1 LAPGFPQKSRARL
14 IPPLTAPANLP
25 FVPTRVL
32 IIGWDGVDWKILR
45 PLLDSGE
52 LPNLAG
58 MIERGAHGE
67 CLSTVP
73 SHSWCAWP
81 SFMTGL
87 GPAGHAVF
95 DILEHKPGA
104 TRRLPVTYHSIKA
117 PTIFDDLTASDKTT
131 LALNIPLTFPPP
143 PIKGKVIA
151 GGVLPAARSYTHP
164 VDLQKELDEEA
175 PFPIN
180 GMSWTTFRNR
190 PEAFLEECADITA
203 KRQRTFEYLMDT
215 TEWDFAALVYV
226 STDRI
231 QHCLMQW
238 IHPEHPEYPS
248 KKDTPVAKQARALYL
263 QLDDGLGKLLS
274 RVGDDDLVIFM
285 SDHGHQVCTRA
296 VTMDRVL
303 EHLGYARFARGSFAT
318 NLIRWGPGRRVA
330 RRLYDLLRLHGRV
343 SLPASPLDWGATRA
357 YTSVT
362 STGEGVSLNLKG
374 REPQGIVEPGD
385 YETIREEL
393 YETLSSFTDP
403 ATGKTPIGAIYRKE
417 EVLSGPYLD
426 LAPDLLLVPA
436 PFYSLTHA
444 RGMIEDADWLSGDHR
459 REGVIVA
466 TGPQVTPGR
475 MAQPARLVDLGPTS
489 LAALGVPSA
498 IPRDGRALPGLVGD
512 AELTVK
518 GEGARSSGDA
528 GGVGGLTSDE
538 ESEIEDHLRG
548 LGYVE

>member
-1 LAPGFPQKSRARL
+1 
-14 IPPLTAPANLP
+14 
-25 FVPTRVL
+25 VPNRVL
-32 IIGWDGVDWKILR
+32 VIGWDGADWKILR

-87 GPAGHAVF
+87 GAAGHAVF
-95 DILEHKPGA
+95 DILEHKPGV
-104 TRRLPVTYHSIKA
+104 TRRLPVTYRSIKA
-117 PTIFDDLTASDKTT
+117 PTIFDDLSAADKTT

-164 VDLQKELDEEA
+164 AELQEELDGRA
-175 PFPIN
+175 PFPVN

-190 PEAFLEECADITA
+190 PEAFLDECADITA
-203 KRQRTFEYLMDT
+203 KRQKTFEYLLDT
-215 TEWDFAALVYV
+215 TDWDLAVLVYV
-226 STDRI
+226 STDRM

-238 IHPEHPEYPS
+238 IHPEHPDYS
-248 KKDTPVAKQARALYL
+248 VNKDTAVAKQARAVYQ
-263 QLDDGLGKLLS
+263 QLDEGLGRLLTRAES
-274 RVGDDDLVIFM
+274 DDLVIFM
-285 SDHGHQVCTRA
+285 SDHGHQACTRA

-303 EHLGYARFARGSFAT
+303 EHLGYARFSKGSFAT
-318 NLIRWGPGRRVA
+318 NLIRWGPGRRLA
-330 RRLYDLLRLHGRV
+330 RRVYDLLKLHGRV
-343 SLPASPLDWGATRA
+343 ALPASPLDWDATRA

-374 REPQGIVEPGD
+374 REPQGIVDPSD
-385 YETIREEL
+385 YDTVREEL
-393 YETLSSFTDP
+393 YEALSSFTDP
-403 ATGKTPIGAIYRKE
+403 ATGGSPIARIYRKE
-417 EVLSGPYLD
+417 EILSGPYLD
-426 LAPDLLLVPA
+426 IAPDLLLVPA

-444 RGMIEDADWLSGDHR
+444 RSMIEDADWLSGDHR
-459 REGVIVA
+459 LEGVIVA
-466 TGPQVTPGR
+466 TGPEVAPGPL
-475 MAQPARLVDLGPTS
+475 AEPAHLIDLGPTS

-498 IPRDGRALPGLVGD
+498 IPRDGRALRSLVGD
-512 AELTVK
+512 AALEVR
-518 GEGARSSGDA
+518 GDGDPRGDGGDA
-528 GGVGGLTSDE
+528 SGLTSDE